1 MAKNSS
7 TTVQLLLVLL
17 VLLVLVSAILA
28 QGGPSTCAGDSTKQW
43 DCPPIPGQGD

>member
-17 VLLVLVSAILA
+17 VLLVLVSGILA
-28 QGGPSTCAGDSTKQW
+28 RGGPSTCNLRRKRALL
-43 DCPPIPGQGD
+43 P